1 MKSGPLASAEGL
13 EVAPQPRQPDGPY
26 QIALQPIAYP
36 IELIPSVSG
45 INRGKIFDAI
55 KRKELMARKVGR
67 STVIETM
74 ELRRWI
80 QSLPTRGREPDEAT
94 V

>member
-1 MKSGPLASAEGL
+1 MKSGQLAPAASL
-13 EVAPQPRQPDGPY
+13 EVALHHQLDGPY

-36 IELIPSVSG
+36 IELIPSISG

-67 STVIETM
+67 STVIEAA

-80 QSLPTRGREPDEAT
+80 QSLPIRGREPAAAT
-94 V
+94 A